1 MAVTLT
7 SSYKLI
13 CSKNTST
20 YSTLRVYGKVNSQD
34 TASNTSS
41 VSIQA
46 RLYGNGGSGSFS
58 SGSTATTLN
67 GSTQNQS
74 LGNTSYSKGSE
85 KTLSTKTFT
94 ITHNADGTYTN
105 KAVSVKLTST
115 STPSGTASGTINVAT
130 IPRASQP
137 SANPNSVNIGSSTTI
152 STNRASSSFTH
163 TISYSFGS
171 LSGNVGTGIGDS
183 IYWTIPNTFV
193 GQFSSTERQKSCTLT
208 CITYS
213 GSTNIGTK
221 TTTITINIPD
231 SSRPTYTTPTKSETD
246 ASVISAIGSSMN
258 KAIINLSKPRYQMT
272 LASHDGANLKSV
284 QIRCGD
290 LSNTINLSGT
300 SYNLDYTFINPMTS
314 NVVQII
320 ITDSRGLQT
329 TYTDTY
335 NNYETYTKPTITYQK
350 IARSG
355 LAGDVRIQLNGIL
368 QATNIGGGTTNNIS
382 SSFRYKENASGS
394 SWSSSTDLTSLIS
407 YNSAHNEWYLDT
419 TRTGLVPYDKSY
431 IIEITLADSSTPNT
445 PIVRTY
451 TINKAVPTMSLGEN
465 DMQVNGELY
474 LANDNGEER
483 VNLQS
488 SLNMFND
495 TSGST
500 WQNMMKNK
508 IDYCISTIDTNR
520 YNVETFINGGW
531 NGVNY
536 GFGAFSKIG
545 TTYQL
550 VWVSSSNTY
559 YCRKLGNGNYDYKDM
574 SNEKNIIMMQLTS
587 SQSFSNA
594 YAKLNLSARTTIGT
608 KLSVSSNQVKIGSGV
623 NHIKVSGTFVF
634 TKGSTGVKYMRITK
648 NFNTNNIDGT
658 TITLQMRNE
667 PNTGVSQLSASE
679 IICNVNEGDL
689 IGMYVYGGNG
699 DSARETVSSN
709 MLQTYMT
716 VEVVD

>member
-272 LASHDGANLKSV
+272 LSSHDGATLTSAI
-284 QIRCGD
+284 IRCGD
-290 LSNTINLSGT
+290 ISNTINLSGT
-300 SYNLDYTFINPMTS
+300 SYNLDYTFANPMTS

-355 LAGDVRIQLNGIL
+355 LAGDVRIQLNGTL
-368 QATNIGGGTTNNIS
+368 QATTIGGGTTNNIS

-465 DMQVNGELY
+465 DMQVNGEVVV
-474 LANDNGEER
+474 DSIR
-483 VNLQS
+483 TK
-488 SLNMFND
+488 NMFDKGNI
-495 TSGST
+495 TTGLT
-500 WQNMMKNK
+500 YTNTGT
-508 IDYCISTIDTNR
+508 TIGLT
-520 YNVETFINGGW
+520 ETFVQYTYIPVKPNTK
-531 NGVNY
+531 Y
-536 GFGAFSKIG
+536 TIG
-545 TTYQL
+545 TTTDYTSETNYRLQIL
-550 VWVSSSNTY
+550 EYNSSKAFIQRKMGFLSKTYTITTTANTY
-559 YCRKLGNGNYDYKDM
+559 FVRLGASTITKD
-574 SNEKNIIMMQLTS
+574 QL
-587 SQSFSNA
+587 QFEESNA
-594 YAKLNLSARTTIGT
+594 QTTYAPYQNLTGQEIYSTGETIIGT
-608 KLSVSSNQVKIGSGV
+608 WINGKPLYRRVVVKDNIGTSGNAGYAYAYIDTLTKMQFIAVTSGV
-623 NHIKVSGTFVF
+623 GIIDG
-634 TKGSTGVKYMRITK
+634 
-648 NFNTNNIDGT
+648 NFNNGTNKVTLQAYKNSSGIDIWFNST
-658 TITLQMRNE
+658 VSCTKLIITLE
-667 PNTGVSQLSASE
+667 YTKTT
-679 IICNVNEGDL
+679 D
-689 IGMYVYGGNG
+689 
-699 DSARETVSSN
+699 
-709 MLQTYMT
+709 
-716 VEVVD
+716 

>member
-13 CSKNTST
+13 CSKATST
-20 YSTLRVYGKVNSQD
+20 YSTLRVYGKVNSQN
-34 TASNTSS
+34 TANNTSS

-67 GSTQNQS
+67 GSTQNQT

-85 KTLSTKTFT
+85 TTLSTKTYT

-105 KAVSVKLTST
+105 KAVSVKLTS
-115 STPSGTASGTINVAT
+115 SATPSGTASGTINVAT

-137 SANPNSVNIGSSTTI
+137 SANPNFVDINGSTTI

-163 TISYSFGS
+163 TISYSFGG
-171 LSGNVGTGIGDS
+171 LSGDVGTGIADS

-231 SSRPTYTTPTKSETD
+231 SSRPTYTTPTTSETD

-258 KAIINLSKPRYQMT
+258 KAILNLSKPRYQMT

-284 QIRCGD
+284 QIKCGD
-290 LSNTINLSGT
+290 ISNTIYLSGT
-300 SYNLDYTFINPMTS
+300 SYNLDYTFQNAMTS

-320 ITDSRGLQT
+320 ITDTRDLVT

-335 NNYETYTKPTITYQK
+335 NNYEIYTKPTITYQR

-368 QATNIGGGTTNNIS
+368 QPDNINGVTGNNIS
-382 SSFRYKENASGS
+382 ASFRYKENASGS
-394 SWSSSTDLTSLIS
+394 SWSASTDLTSSIS
-407 YNSAHNEWYLDT
+407 YNGSHNEWYLDIT
-419 TRTGLVPYDKSY
+419 ETSIAPYDKSY
-431 IIEITLADSSTPNT
+431 IFEITLADSCTPNT

-451 TINKAVPTMSLGEN
+451 TINRAVPTMSLGEN
-465 DMQVNGELY
+465 DMQVNGNLY
-474 LANDNGEER
+474 LANDNGEDR
-483 VNLQS
+483 INLQS
-488 SLNMFND
+488 SLNMFDD

-500 WQNMMKNK
+500 WQDMMKNK
-508 IDYCISTIDTNR
+508 LDYCISNIGGTRGTQQA
-520 YNVETFINGGW
+520 FINGGW
-531 NGVNY
+531 SGVNF
-536 GFGAFSKIG
+536 GFGIFSKIG
-545 TTYQL
+545 LTYQL
-550 VWVSSSNTY
+550 VWYSTDGIY
-559 YCRKLGNGNYDYKDM
+559 YCRNVAGNYDYR
-574 SNEKNIIMMQLTS
+574 N
-587 SQSFSNA
+587 
-594 YAKLNLSARTTIGT
+594 
-608 KLSVSSNQVKIGSGV
+608 VSWTGS
-623 NHIKVSGTFVF
+623 
-634 TKGSTGVKYMRITK
+634 
-648 NFNTNNIDGT
+648 
-658 TITLQMRNE
+658 
-667 PNTGVSQLSASE
+667 
-679 IICNVNEGDL
+679 
-689 IGMYVYGGNG
+689 
-699 DSARETVSSN
+699 
-709 MLQTYMT
+709 
-716 VEVVD
+716 